1 MTIEKLPS
9 GSYRISQSDHGHR
22 YRLTVDHKP
31 TRSEAVRLMAA
42 LIASTPAN
50 CPRGSFRAACDQYNT
65 SKNNVLSAT
74 TLREYER
81 YARLLPKSF
90 SHLPLMQITARDVQQ
105 VVNDLTPGRNP
116 KTVANYAHYISAVL
130 MSNGI
135 RLPSPKLPQRIRSV
149 QHIPSADEIR
159 ATLEA
164 LAGTEHDLAI
174 RLCCFGL
181 RRSEVCALTPED
193 LDGNTIHISK
203 AVVKDKNRHFI
214 IKTTKTT
221 ASDRYVVIPA
231 DLADRIRAQGY
242 IYKYNP
248 DNLYKALRR
257 AQDRAGVPHFR
268 LHALRHFFASYLH
281 DLGYSDKQ
289 VQELGGWSTDSI
301 MKSIYQ
307 HALDMDAAKKR
318 ASADLSAL
326 LP

>member
-31 TRSEAVRLMAA
+31 THSEAVRLMAA
-42 LIASTPAN
+42 LISSTPAN
-50 CPRGSFRAACDQYNT
+50 CPRGSFRAACDQYNA
-65 SKNNVLSAT
+65 SKSNVLSAT

-81 YARLLPKSF
+81 YARLLPESF

-105 VVNDLTPGRNP
+105 VINDLTPGRNP

-135 RLPSPKLPQRIRSV
+135 RLPSPKLPQRIRAV

-193 LDGNTIHISK
+193 LGGNTLHISK
-203 AVVKDKNRHFI
+203 AVVKDKDRQFI
-214 IKTTKTT
+214 VKTTKTT

-231 DLADRIRAQGY
+231 DLADRIREQGY

-257 AQDRAGVPHFR
+257 AQDRACVPHFR

-289 VQELGGWSTDSI
+289 VQALGGWSTDSI

>member
-9 GSYRISQSDHGHR
+9 GSYRISQSDHGYR

-31 TRSEAVRLMAA
+31 THSEAVRLMAA

-50 CPRGSFRAACDQYNT
+50 CPRGSFRAACDQYNA
-65 SKNNVLSAT
+65 SKDNVLSAT

-81 YARLLPKSF
+81 YARLLPESF

-105 VVNDLTPGRNP
+105 VINDLTPGRNP
-116 KTVANYAHYISAVL
+116 KTVANYADYISAVL
-130 MSNGI
+130 VSNGI

-193 LDGNTIHISK
+193 LDGNTLHISK
-203 AVVKDKNRHFI
+203 AVVKDKYRQFI

-289 VQELGGWSTDSI
+289 VQALGGWSTDSI

>member
-31 TRSEAVRLMAA
+31 THSEAVRLMAA

-50 CPRGSFRAACDQYNT
+50 CPRGSFRAACDQYNA
-65 SKNNVLSAT
+65 SKDNVLSAT

-81 YARLLPKSF
+81 YARLLPESF

-105 VVNDLTPGRNP
+105 VINDLTPGRNP
-116 KTVANYAHYISAVL
+116 KTVANYADYISAVL
-130 MSNGI
+130 VSNGI

-193 LDGNTIHISK
+193 LDGNTLHISK
-203 AVVKDKNRHFI
+203 AVVKDKYRQFI

-289 VQELGGWSTDSI
+289 VQALGGWSTDSI

>member
-31 TRSEAVRLMAA
+31 THSEAVRLMAA

-50 CPRGSFRAACDQYNT
+50 CPRGSFRAACEQYNA
-65 SKNNVLSAT
+65 SKDNVLSAT

-81 YARLLPKSF
+81 YARLLPESF
-90 SHLPLMQITARDVQQ
+90 SRLPLMQITARDVQQ

-130 MSNGI
+130 TSNGI
-135 RLPSPKLPQRIRSV
+135 RLPAPKLPQRIRSV

-193 LDGNTIHISK
+193 LDGNTLHISK
-203 AVVKDKNRHFI
+203 AVVKDKDRRFVL
-214 IKTTKTT
+214 KTTKTT

-231 DLADRIRAQGY
+231 DLADRIREQGY

-257 AQDRAGVPHFR
+257 AQDRAGVSHFR

-289 VQELGGWSTDSI
+289 VQALGGWSTDSI

-307 HALDMDAAKKR
+307 HALDMDAAKNR

>member
-31 TRSEAVRLMAA
+31 THSEAVRLMAA

-50 CPRGSFRAACDQYNT
+50 CPRGSFRAACDQYNA
-65 SKNNVLSAT
+65 SKSNVLSAT

-81 YARLLPKSF
+81 YARLLPGSF

-105 VVNDLTPGRNP
+105 VINDLTPGRNP
-116 KTVANYAHYISAVL
+116 KTVANYSHYISAVL

-135 RLPSPKLPQRIRSV
+135 RLPAPKLPQRIRSV

-193 LDGNTIHISK
+193 LDGNTLHISK
-203 AVVKDKNRHFI
+203 AVVKDKYRQFI

-231 DLADRIRAQGY
+231 DLADHIRAQGY

-289 VQELGGWSTDSI
+289 VQALGGWSTDSI

-307 HALDMDAAKKR
+307 HALDMDAAKTR

>member
-31 TRSEAVRLMAA
+31 THSEAVRLMAA

-50 CPRGSFRAACDQYNT
+50 CPRGSFRAACDQYNA
-65 SKNNVLSAT
+65 SKSNVLSAT

-81 YARLLPKSF
+81 YARLLPESF

-105 VVNDLTPGRNP
+105 VINDLTPGRNP

-193 LDGNTIHISK
+193 LDGNTLHISH

-214 IKTTKTT
+214 IKATKTT

-231 DLADRIRAQGY
+231 DLAERIRAQGY

-257 AQDRAGVPHFR
+257 AQDRAGVPHFC

-289 VQELGGWSTDSI
+289 VQALGGWSTDSI